1 MACEILFNTELL
13 RKDIKQKRVIELEIS
28 MDICCKKI
36 GISKPTLARIE
47 KGNMPELITFFK
59 LIKWLEKDAHEYI
72 KFC

>member
-1 MACEILFNTELL
+1 MACDILFNTELL

-28 MDICCKKI
+28 MDICCKQI

-59 LIKWLEKDAHEYI
+59 LIKWLEKDAYEYI

>member
-1 MACEILFNTELL
+1 
-13 RKDIKQKRVIELEIS
+13 VIELEIS
-28 MDICCKKI
+28 MDIFCKKI

-59 LIKWLEKDAHEYI
+59 LIKWLEKDAYEYI